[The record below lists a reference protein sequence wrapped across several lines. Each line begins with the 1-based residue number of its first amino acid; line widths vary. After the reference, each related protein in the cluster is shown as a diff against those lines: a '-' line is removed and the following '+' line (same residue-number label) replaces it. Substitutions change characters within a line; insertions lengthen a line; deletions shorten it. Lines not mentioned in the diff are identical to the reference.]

1 MNFFK
6 NNIHPKNILKK
17 PHKWLVAF
25 LCSPI
30 HLLETH
36 YKNTY
41 HLNFS
46 HAKKLFIFDMTLL
59 LATIFLAFTAL
70 FWFTYDPTVT
80 SLVYIKIEPS
90 QTRVISGE
98 YIEYNITYK
107 NASTE
112 KLILPVLN
120 ISLPP
125 GFVLNEAQPR
135 DIFNDNYF
143 TLETINPGETGD
155 VLVAGWIYGTPEIE
169 IPINV
174 SLSYKQ
180 EDRKKFEEKA
190 SVFIKTLRGSVLQ
203 TKISSRNMVLTKDS
217 LPLTLNLEN
226 TGEELLK
233 NILIPLTKEVEWQ
246 DITTTLGAVENDAWY
261 ITELPSGQTAKLTS
275 KIVLDLP
282 NKEILNI
289 AITPEITVNNISI
302 PQETENKELTIVHPK
317 ANLGVYWQTDT
328 AHIKPNEIADLFINI
343 KNIGNVT
350 LTNPKIEMPI
360 PASIVNPTT
369 LASLNK
375 GYYANGIFTKNLDK
389 NLLPNEETVLT
400 IKVPIVYYP
409 QGGND
414 LTLHLT
420 PKLTATVAEIQNSNY
435 NNSSES
441 NSIKIGTQLLFNTEI
456 RYYTAEGDQL
466 GRGPLPPQVGKET
479 KYWCFINLT
488 NGASKTTD
496 LQLTGSLPAG
506 ISWADKSSVS
516 HGADVTYKNGN
527 FSWSANNLPAYG
539 KAGIYFELSVT
550 PQTDQIGKSPIL
562 IESIN
567 LTATDSYTGEIITHS
582 SQNLDISLPNDSI
595 GQNKGVIVQ

>member
-1 MNFFK
+1 MQCVETWLNK
-6 NNIHPKNILKK
+6 HHLLKK

-30 HLLETH
+30 HFLEKH
-36 YKNTY
+36 YKNKY

-46 HAKKLFIFDMTLL
+46 HAKKLFVFDITLIILTLL
-59 LATIFLAFTAL
+59 LTFSTIL
-70 FWFTYDPTVT
+70 WFTYDPTVR

-90 QTRVISGE
+90 KTRVISGD
-98 YIEYNITYK
+98 YIEYNINYK
-107 NASTE
+107 NSSTE
-112 KLILPVLN
+112 KLTSPILN

-125 GFVLNEAQPR
+125 GFILNEARPP
-135 DIFNDNYF
+135 DSFNDDHFELDN
-143 TLETINPGETGD
+143 ISPGETAG
-155 VLVAGWIYGTPEIE
+155 VLIAGWIYGTPEIE
-169 IPINV
+169 IPIEV
-174 SLSYKQ
+174 SLIYKQ
-180 EDRKKFEEKA
+180 EGREKFEEKA

-203 TKISSRNMVLTKDS
+203 GKISSRNLVLPQDT
-217 LPLTLNLEN
+217 LPIDFTLEN
-226 TGEELLK
+226 TGTELLK
-233 NILIPLTKEVEWQ
+233 TIYIPLDNNLVWQ
-246 DITTTLGAVENDAWY
+246 DIETTLGRVENDAWY

-282 NKEILNI
+282 NKEILDI

-317 ANLGVYWQTDT
+317 ADLGVYWQTDT

-539 KAGIYFELSVT
+539 KAGVYFELSVT

-595 GQNKGVIVQ
+595 GQNKGIIVQ